1 MTKILRIKNIE
12 YAFEIESGKTYN
24 LVIENSQF
32 LYEVISYLNIMDEDV
47 VMIFDEG
54 QLKTSKYL
62 IFITDPLNLGINS
75 KKQLSFLYNELERNY
90 FDDNKK
96 EKLSIINELSLE
108 LMNEIVLDSNQHIE
122 FDNIFEIKDFLSL
135 LNVKYKENRE
145 SYLEYLMSF
154 INIVK
159 SSSDIKCFIIY
170 NFLDLLNDEDILILK
185 KELEFNHISLINLG
199 NKRRNN
205 IENIIIDRDL
215 CEFYSK

>member
-12 YAFEIESGKTYN
+12 YVFEIESGKIYN

-32 LYEVISYLNIMDEDV
+32 LYEIISYLNIMDEDT
-47 VMIFDEG
+47 VMIFDEN
-54 QLKTSKYL
+54 QLKASKYL
-62 IFITDPLNLGINS
+62 IFITDPLNFGINS
-75 KKQLSFLYNELERNY
+75 KKQLSFLYNELERND

-108 LMNEIVLDSNQHIE
+108 LMNEIVMNSNQNIE
-122 FDNIFEIKDFLSL
+122 FDNIFEIKNFLSL
-135 LNVKYKENRE
+135 LNVKYKESKEN
-145 SYLEYLMSF
+145 YIEYLISF

-170 NFLDLLNDEDILILK
+170 NFLDLLSDEDVLILK

-199 NKRRNN
+199 NKHRNN

-215 CEFYSK
+215 CEFYS